1 MIGIFL
7 GLLLGGIVGLIFH
20 AFCVDFWKD
29 RYAVPGAVIC
39 VIVAMFIGGF
49 CEHETSARFIHS
61 FEASKTTIEQSL
73 ENENLTG
80 YERVALVE
88 QAAEKNA
95 ELAEKQYSASRWY
108 GFLWPDE
115 VRELEPILLGGS
127 E

>member
-1 MIGIFL
+1 MIVCCI
-7 GLLLGGIVGLIFH
+7 
-20 AFCVDFWKD
+20 A
-29 RYAVPGAVIC
+29 AS
-39 VIVAMFIGGF
+39 MFVGGF
-49 CEHETSARFIHS
+49 IEHENNSRFIYS
-61 FEASKTTIEQSL
+61 FEASKTTIERSL

-115 VRELEPILLGGS
+115 VLNLKAILLG
-127 E
+127 